1 MVTLTT
7 NIMSEHNTPEEIK
20 AAVNEPGAKILD
32 VRTADELKEA
42 QLESMAFH
50 HASCHMDDCSELMSK
65 ADELLPDKNGKQS

>member
-1 MVTLTT
+1 
-7 NIMSEHNTPEEIK
+7 MSEHNTPEEIK

-42 QLESMAFH
+42 QLESMEFH

-65 ADELLPDKNGKQS
+65 ADELLPDKNGKQSC